1 MENLQLVLL
10 VLGAIAI
17 IAVLVHGFWSIR
29 KQQPTGFK
37 QSPMTD
43 INRDRRDA
51 EGFDN
56 DGIGEVRVVKASAD
70 ESSKSEIEGEPKPV
84 ALVTEPAV
92 TENADA
98 AFSAVEDESFILS
111 DAPSQKATRGAKAAR
126 VEPSLAD
133 EDVTVQPE
141 PEPEPAP
148 IQSSLFAEEPV
159 LESETPQ
166 ESLLKQEVEEVAV
179 EEPLGE
185 PQDVLVLNVV
195 AKEGEELNGAE
206 LLPCLLTLNFKFGDM
221 NIFHRHEDNAGTGKV
236 LFSMANMVK
245 PGVFDPDSMEQF
257 STQGVVL
264 FMTLPC
270 YGDALRNFST
280 MLNSAHQI
288 ADDLNGLVLDGG
300 RDEWLESTKQNYIQ
314 RIKAQA

>member
-70 ESSKSEIEGEPKPV
+70 ESSKSEIEGEPKPA

-92 TENADA
+92 TENVDA

-126 VEPSLAD
+126 VEPSLTD
-133 EDVTVQPE
+133 EDVTVQ
-141 PEPEPAP
+141 PEPAP

-185 PQDVLVLNVV
+185 PQDVLVLHVV